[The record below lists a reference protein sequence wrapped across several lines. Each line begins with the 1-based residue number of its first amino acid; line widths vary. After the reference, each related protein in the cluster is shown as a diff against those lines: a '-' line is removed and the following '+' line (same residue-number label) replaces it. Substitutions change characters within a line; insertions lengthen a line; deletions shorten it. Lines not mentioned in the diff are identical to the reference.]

1 MHRIIYARRQTYGP
15 ISIEAIWAFRYI
27 GSMLKH
33 CSGKVAFLAVIGLSA
48 ATLLIE
54 LGEMLDTIQRDFG
67 IKERKVVATVTDNAS
82 NFVKAFKEFGIRDA
96 EVSHSN

>member
-1 MHRIIYARRQTYGP
+1 MGVSVHWINAKTLQRESGVLGCYR
-15 ISIEAIWAFRYI
+15 FI
-27 GSMLKH
+27 GSH
-33 CSGKVAFLAVIGLSA
+33 TFDRV
-48 ATLLIE
+48 
-54 LGEMLDTIQRDFG
+54 GEMLDTIQRDFG